1 MITLSII
8 SCSNKSDLKKS
19 PNKIDSIQ
27 IELNSSIKLIDSLN
41 SQNDSLKSQ
50 SDALKSQNDSLITV
64 INYWF
69 NEKYDANALFN
80 IGINNPKDFI
90 IKSLRAKPEIIPI
103 KGVLGG
109 TMRFGNVEI
118 LSHKWIIADFDD
130 GHILGS
136 AIFRYYLNDKK
147 ELEFQLI
154 ESTIR

>member
-8 SCSNKSDLKKS
+8 SCSNKSDKSDNSDLKKLS
-19 PNKIDSIQ
+19 VKIDSMQ
-27 IELNSSIKLIDSLN
+27 TELNASIKLIDSL
-41 SQNDSLKSQ
+41 KI
-50 SDALKSQNDSLITV
+50 QNDSLIKET
-64 INYWF
+64 NYWF
-69 NEKYDANALFN
+69 NEKYDANALLN

-103 KGVLGG
+103 KAVLGG

-118 LSHKWIIADFDD
+118 LSQKWLIANFDD

-136 AIFRYYLNDKK
+136 AIFKYYLNDKN
-147 ELEFQLI
+147 ELEFQVI

>member
-1 MITLSII
+1 MIIFSII

-27 IELNSSIKLIDSLN
+27 IELNSSIKLI
-41 SQNDSLKSQ
+41 DSLKSQ

>member
-27 IELNSSIKLIDSLN
+27 IELNSSIKLIDSL
-41 SQNDSLKSQ
+41 KSK

>member
-27 IELNSSIKLIDSLN
+27 IELNSSIKLIDSL
-41 SQNDSLKSQ
+41 KSQ

-69 NEKYDANALFN
+69 NEKYDANALLN
-80 IGINNPKDFI
+80 IGINNPKEFI